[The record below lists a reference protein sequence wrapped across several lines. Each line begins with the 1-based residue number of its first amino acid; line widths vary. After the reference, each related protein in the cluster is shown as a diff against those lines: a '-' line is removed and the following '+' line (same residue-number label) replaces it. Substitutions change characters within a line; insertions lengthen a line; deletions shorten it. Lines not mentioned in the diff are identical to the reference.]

1 MRNECSLSNLVS
13 WRREIDG
20 VRNAGNRGRN
30 PWQGYCWDHPGS
42 DWNSKR
48 AIYSCVV
55 WKHTVLYFLVWW
67 PALCESLHHCSS
79 PGFMNE
85 PTLRQR
91 LRDGSD
97 PAVMSLLKWRE
108 GKGAV
113 WALPF
118 IHLSLF
124 PTLSAVPTPLILW
137 WAHVT
142 GEWLITPST
151 QPLSFPA
158 LPWPAMPDP
167 AAQTLDPVTEIPI
180 SCPRSTTHK
189 EPC

>member
-1 MRNECSLSNLVS
+1 MGC
-13 WRREIDG
+13 
-20 VRNAGNRGRN
+20 
-30 PWQGYCWDHPGS
+30 CWDHPGP
-42 DWNSKR
+42 DWNAKGLFI
-48 AIYSCVV
+48 A
-55 WKHTVLYFLVWW
+55 VLFERILSFIFWSGGL
-67 PALCESLHHCSS
+67 LCANHCIILCGGSS

-85 PTLRQR
+85 RTLRQR

-108 GKGAV
+108 EKGAV
-113 WALPF
+113 WDLPF

-124 PTLSAVPTPLILW
+124 PTLSTVPTPLILW
-137 WAHVT
+137 RAHVT

-158 LPWPAMPDP
+158 LPFPAMPDP
-167 AAQTLDPVTEIPI
+167 APQTVDPVTEIPI
-180 SCPRSTTHK
+180 SCPRSSTHK

>member
-1 MRNECSLSNLVS
+1 M
-13 WRREIDG
+13 IG
-20 VRNAGNRGRN
+20 VLLTP
-30 PWQGYCWDHPGS
+30 PWLRLDS
-42 DWNSKR
+42 
-48 AIYSCVV
+48 IYSCVV
-55 WKHTVLYFLVWW
+55 WKHTVLLFFGSGG
-67 PALCESLHHCSS
+67 PLCVNRCIILCGGRS

-85 PTLRQR
+85 PTLRQK

-97 PAVMSLLKWRE
+97 PVMMSLLKWRE
-108 GKGAV
+108 EKGAV
-113 WALPF
+113 WDLPF

-124 PTLSAVPTPLILW
+124 PTLSTVPTPLILW

-167 AAQTLDPVTEIPI
+167 APQTVDPVTKIPI
-180 SCPRSTTHK
+180 SCPRSSTHK